1 MDDVMSMVKK
11 LGININKEEARVL
24 LLSADVNADNVLDL
38 EEFHELIFSNNEA
51 LNIDLSRV
59 PVSSD
64 DSSAKNLMA
73 NLQETIKAKK
83 EQRENEKLQLF
94 VQKQLNN
101 IAKDLLNLDEA
112 HLFVVSEKDFRKV
125 LKRRLQLPEKMK
137 NDTARFDKFVQQY
150 IVNKKVNYKDF
161 MDNMRGFSYSKFDQ
175 G

>member
-1 MDDVMSMVKK
+1 MVDLDDVMSMVKK

-73 NLQETIKAKK
+73 NL
-83 EQRENEKLQLF
+83 
-94 VQKQLNN
+94 
-101 IAKDLLNLDEA
+101 
-112 HLFVVSEKDFRKV
+112 
-125 LKRRLQLPEKMK
+125 
-137 NDTARFDKFVQQY
+137 
-150 IVNKKVNYKDF
+150 
-161 MDNMRGFSYSKFDQ
+161 
-175 G
+175 